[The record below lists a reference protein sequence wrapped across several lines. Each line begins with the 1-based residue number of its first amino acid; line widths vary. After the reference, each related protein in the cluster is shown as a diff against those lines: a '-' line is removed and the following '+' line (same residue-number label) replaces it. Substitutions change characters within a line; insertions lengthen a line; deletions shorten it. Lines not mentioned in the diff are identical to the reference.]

1 MDVFKTMSN
10 DKLCMEL
17 NKMALECFDILCS
30 SLLEEAARRIERL
43 EKIESEIKS
52 MIRSYNV

>member
-10 DKLCMEL
+10 DDLCMEL
-17 NKMALECFDILCS
+17 NKMALECFDIYCS

-43 EKIESEIKS
+43 EKIESEIKR